1 MSLASQSGSGS
12 GDAGKRYGMTVDVNR
27 CVGCQTCTIAWKHA
41 NDTTPGVQW
50 RSVLDVE
57 QGDYPDVQR
66 FFLVVGCQHCA
77 EPPCVPVC
85 PTGATA
91 QRDDGLVTMDHDLCI
106 GCAYCAV
113 ACPYQAR
120 TIVHDD
126 THYFDN
132 KTRQEI
138 QTSHP
143 ERIGTA
149 QKCTFCI
156 DRVDEAEAGGLNPG
170 TDLPVT
176 PACAASCIAQAITF
190 GDFNDPESTVAQHVR
205 ERQTFQINDFLGTDP
220 QIKYLYDVPN
230 AIPAQPSSK
239 SAVLHSD
246 ASERDPA
253 NPLNGRLQTF
263 WDFRAAM
270 NFIMGGTGSGLVV
283 IAMMLALD
291 GLIDATAARALFA
304 TGGVIIAIGLFF
316 VFMEIG
322 RKLRFWYAVL
332 RPQSSWM
339 SREVWAVGMLYPLI
353 AANFLWSSPQLWL
366 ATGFAG
372 AAFLFCQA
380 RILYAAKGI
389 PAWRVPLIPALVIAS
404 GLTEGAGAAMLALTT
419 LGQTTLPP
427 ALALLSLILVPATA
441 ALWYIYVR
449 RAPQNRIPAMA
460 RDVLTGITDVLLMW
474 WAVAAVILLACL
486 LLAPPPAYFAFAGI
500 MLIATGAIWKTM
512 VIVHASHQQGFV
524 LPQAP
529 GRGSGTL
536 AAPAR
541 LEGHRRAA

>member
-1 MSLASQSGSGS
+1 
-12 GDAGKRYGMTVDVNR
+12 
-27 CVGCQTCTIAWKHA
+27 
-41 NDTTPGVQW
+41 
-50 RSVLDVE
+50 
-57 QGDYPDVQR
+57 
-66 FFLVVGCQHCA
+66 
-77 EPPCVPVC
+77 
-85 PTGATA
+85 
-91 QRDDGLVTMDHDLCI
+91 
-106 GCAYCAV
+106 
-113 ACPYQAR
+113 
-120 TIVHDD
+120 
-126 THYFDN
+126 
-132 KTRQEI
+132 
-138 QTSHP
+138 
-143 ERIGTA
+143 
-149 QKCTFCI
+149 
-156 DRVDEAEAGGLNPG
+156 
-170 TDLPVT
+170 
-176 PACAASCIAQAITF
+176 
-190 GDFNDPESTVAQHVR
+190 
-205 ERQTFQINDFLGTDP
+205 
-220 QIKYLYDVPN
+220 
-230 AIPAQPSSK
+230 
-239 SAVLHSD
+239 
-246 ASERDPA
+246 
-253 NPLNGRLQTF
+253 
-263 WDFRAAM
+263 
-270 NFIMGGTGSGLVV
+270 
-283 IAMMLALD
+283 
-291 GLIDATAARALFA
+291 
-304 TGGVIIAIGLFF
+304 
-316 VFMEIG
+316 
-322 RKLRFWYAVL
+322 VL

-419 LGQTTLPP
+419 LGQTMLPP